1 MSSRL
6 YDLIHDRNFILQLI
20 EATIVD
26 NPEAI
31 WDQDDQDELDLQDD
45 PPKFTRGGAVIR
57 ERITHPNYLF
67 SKGEYGSFN
76 DKTICKMDPFVA
88 DIMHGRIYKDV
99 ESTIYYNEGQSND
112 GGKGGLKV

>member
-45 PPKFTRGGAVIR
+45 PPKFNGLSNLR
-57 ERITHPNYLF
+57 THLV
-67 SKGEYGSFN
+67 
-76 DKTICKMDPFVA
+76 TISV
-88 DIMHGRIYKDV
+88 
-99 ESTIYYNEGQSND
+99 
-112 GGKGGLKV
+112 